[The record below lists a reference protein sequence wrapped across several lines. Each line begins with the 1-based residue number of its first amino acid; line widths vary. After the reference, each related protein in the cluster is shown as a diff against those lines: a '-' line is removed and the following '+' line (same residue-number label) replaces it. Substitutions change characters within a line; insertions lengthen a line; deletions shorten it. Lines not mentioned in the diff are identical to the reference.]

1 MTDEHPRFTLDDLF
15 LYLGNAVMC
24 IPEQHQ
30 QTVFND
36 MAYKLIEWSDVPRST
51 LRKLLDKYG
60 YEFEELC
67 IHCNEDMSGW
77 VQEDEDEP
85 DPVCD
90 QCKAEQAEE
99 AEKKKK
105 K

>member
-1 MTDEHPRFTLDDLF
+1 MANTEEERKLFTLDDLF
-15 LYLGNAVMC
+15 LYLSNAVMC

-51 LRKLLDKYG
+51 LRKLLDQYG

-67 IHCNEDMSGW
+67 IYCNEEMPDW

-85 DPVCD
+85 DPICD
-90 QCKAEQAEE
+90 QCKAERAEE
-99 AEKKKK
+99 K
-105 K
+105 